1 MTTENKGYNLTS
13 ILLHWLVAMMV
24 IGLFASG
31 FWMVDLS
38 YYSSWYKTAPFWHK
52 SVGVLL
58 FLLMGYRVLWRLL
71 HGAVSPV
78 KGHSKM
84 VQRASY
90 ATHLTLYGL
99 IFLIICSGYLI
110 STADGRPIEVFG
122 LFNLASAGELFAEQA
137 DRAGLVHEFAAY
149 SLMILVV
156 LHAAAAV
163 KHHVLDKDDTLKRML
178 KP

>member
-1 MTTENKGYNLTS
+1 MVTTNKGYSWTS
-13 ILLHWLVAMMV
+13 IVLHWLVAFIV

-58 FLLMGYRVLWRLL
+58 LVMMLYRVLWRLL
-71 HGAVSPV
+71 NGAASPLAT
-78 KGHSKM
+78 HSKS
-84 VQRASY
+84 VQRASHI
-90 ATHLTLYGL
+90 THLTLYCL

-122 LFNLASAGELFAEQA
+122 WFNLPSAGELFAEQA
-137 DRAGLVHEFAAY
+137 DKAGLVHEYAAY
-149 SLMILVV
+149 GLIALAV
-156 LHAAAAV
+156 LHAAAAL
-163 KHHVLDKDDTLKRML
+163 KHHFFDKDDTLKRIL

>member
-1 MTTENKGYNLTS
+1 MAIENKGYSWTS
-13 ILLHWLVAMMV
+13 IVLHWLVAVMV

-58 FLLMGYRVLWRLL
+58 LALMLYRLL
-71 HGAVSPV
+71 FRVI
-78 KGHSKM
+78 KGTAKPLSSHSKAI
-84 VQRASY
+84 QRASHV
-90 ATHLTLYGL
+90 THLTLYGL
-99 IFLIICSGYLI
+99 VFLIICSGYLI

-122 LFNLASAGELFAEQA
+122 LFNLASAGELFAEQS
-137 DRAGLVHEFAAY
+137 DRAGLVHKFAAY
-149 SLMILVV
+149 GLVALVV
-156 LHAAAAV
+156 LHALAAF
-163 KHHVLDKDDTLKRML
+163 KHHFFDKDDTLKRML

>member
-1 MTTENKGYNLTS
+1 MTTTSKGYSRTS
-13 ILLHWLVAMMV
+13 IVLHWLVALIV

-58 FLLMGYRVLWRLL
+58 LLLMGYRLLWRLIN
-71 HGAVSPV
+71 GTVEPIAS
-78 KGHSKM
+78 HSKA
-84 VQRASY
+84 VQRISHL
-90 ATHLTLYGL
+90 THLVLYAG
-99 IFLIICSGYLI
+99 IFLIIASGYLI

-122 LFNLASAGELFAEQA
+122 LFELPSAGELFSEQA
-137 DRAGLVHEFAAY
+137 DRAGLIHKYTAY
-149 SLMILVV
+149 LLITL
-156 LHAAAAV
+156 AAV
-163 KHHVLDKDDTLKRML
+163 HALAALKHHFVDKDHTLKRML

>member
-1 MTTENKGYNLTS
+1 MTTENKGYSWTS
-13 ILLHWLVAMMV
+13 ILLHWLVAIIV
-24 IGLFASG
+24 TGLFASG

-58 FLLMGYRVLWRLL
+58 FLLMGYRALWRLL
-71 HGAVSPV
+71 NAAVTPV
-78 KGHSKM
+78 KSHSK
-84 VQRASY
+84 VIQRASHF
-90 ATHLTLYGL
+90 THLTLYVL

-122 LFNLASAGELFAEQA
+122 WFELPSAGELFAEQA
-137 DRAGLVHEFAAY
+137 DRAGLVHKFAAY
-149 SLMILVV
+149 TLITL
-156 LHAAAAV
+156 AAV
-163 KHHVLDKDDTLKRML
+163 HALAALKHHFFDKDDTLKRML

>member
-1 MTTENKGYNLTS
+1 MVTETKGYSKTS
-13 ILLHWLVAMMV
+13 IVLHWLVAVIV

-31 FWMVDLS
+31 FWMVDLG

-58 FLLMGYRVLWRLL
+58 LLMMVYRVLWRVLN
-71 HGAVSPV
+71 GSVSPIPS
-78 KGHSKM
+78 HSRA
-84 VQRASY
+84 VQKASHV
-90 ATHLTLYGL
+90 THLTLYLG

-122 LFNLASAGELFAEQA
+122 LFDLPSAGELFADQA
-137 DRAGLVHEFAAY
+137 DIAGLVHKFAAY
-149 SLMILVV
+149 GLITLAV
-156 LHAAAAV
+156 LHAVAAL
-163 KHHVLDKDDTLKRML
+163 KHHFFDKDDTLKRML

>member
-1 MTTENKGYNLTS
+1 MATENKGYSWTS
-13 ILLHWLVAMMV
+13 ITLHWLVAVMV

-38 YYSSWYKTAPFWHK
+38 YYSTWYKTAPFWHK

-58 FLLMGYRVLWRLL
+58 LLMMGYRVLWRVLNGTATPL
-71 HGAVSPV
+71 AS
-78 KGHSKM
+78 HSKA
-84 VQRASY
+84 VQRASHF
-90 ATHLTLYGL
+90 THLTLYGL

-122 LFNLASAGELFAEQA
+122 LFDLPSAGELFAEQA
-137 DRAGLVHEFAAY
+137 DKAGLVHKFAAY
-149 SLMILVV
+149 GLIALAA
-156 LHAAAAV
+156 LHALAAL
-163 KHHVLDKDDTLKRML
+163 KHHFFDKDDTLKRML